1 MAQKSI
7 VGIKI
12 LKFSCVLACS
22 INTSFSWIPWA
33 GDETSGCFSLL
44 RKEKYKQ
51 WWNISAVVQRCVAS
65 HMYWLFPAVHISSYT
80 NPDDTLLSFFVF
92 SPLPPPLLRFQEQLK
107 LRGNT
112 ETPRGTGVDC
122 AALTCM
128 VQLAQI
134 IVGAGLGA
142 LVNMAGSVIV
152 VVLSA
157 STVSLFGC
165 IFIALFIRYVEW
177 YCLYK
182 KYF

>member
-1 MAQKSI
+1 MKHQIASVFLENK
-7 VGIKI
+7 K
-12 LKFSCVLACS
+12 
-22 INTSFSWIPWA
+22 N
-33 GDETSGCFSLL
+33 
-44 RKEKYKQ
+44 KQ
-51 WWNISAVVQRCVAS
+51 WRNIPTVVQSCMAS
-65 HMYWLFPAVHISSYT
+65 HIYWLFPAVHLSSYT
-80 NPDDTLLSFFVF
+80 DPDDTLLSFFF
-92 SPLPPPLLRFQEQLK
+92 SSPLPPPLLRLQEQLK
-107 LRGNT
+107 LRGST

-157 STVSLFGC
+157 STASLFGC

-182 KYF
+182 KYFLSYCFIK